1 MMQLTTICIILVAAS
16 AGSASPITARQT
28 AHGSANLY
36 SGATCNAA
44 NLIQANATV
53 SSDSCTVLDEAVGS
67 VRYNGIADW
76 PSDDAYLW
84 PRTFQPYPF
93 FPLPDR
99 SAACAELH
107 TQSSVWLA
115 NVAISSAK
123 SEACSLAIVHPQ
135 QWAKPRWGPS
145 E

>member
-1 MMQLTTICIILVAAS
+1 MQLTTIRIILVAAS

-84 PRTFQPYPF
+84 PLVGMIGKRCDF
-93 FPLPDR
+93 FSQVGGMFPGDCTSTTVGQTKMGSIR
-99 SAACAELH
+99 VILH
-107 TQSSVWLA
+107 TPL
-115 NVAISSAK
+115 
-123 SEACSLAIVHPQ
+123 
-135 QWAKPRWGPS
+135 
-145 E
+145 